1 MIASV
6 KGSCLLKLLM
16 MESKFTKQEIDE
28 MKNIITKYRNVSGEL
43 SIFQNQATEIQ
54 KKVNQLENEL
64 LEIKSEENIIMNN
77 LHNKYGEF
85 SLQDIYDALNNMK
98 LAKEGSSGS
107 AGRGKTDKKTQAKKV
122 TKAAASKVNSQAA
135 ADRIMDHYTTIAI
148 FGVDSREQDLMAGD
162 NRSDTMIL
170 CSIHKS
176 TGKMKLISVYRDT
189 WLELGDGSYGKANSA
204 YAYGGPEQAVS
215 MLNTNLDLDIDGF
228 ITIGFEGLADTIDS
242 LGGIDLETGVTE
254 EEAGYL
260 NSYLE
265 DMEYELGTDNE
276 PVYTGQ
282 QHLSGIQAVAF
293 ARIRYTAGS
302 DYRRTERQ
310 REVMKAILDRLKK
323 AGPFGLAK
331 AAKTVIGSSACSLTK
346 TQMAGLILKAPFYS
360 LDQSGGLPVE
370 EYRAEDYIG
379 EQACIIPDTLADNI
393 RWLHASLYSQEDY
406 QVSSEAD
413 AISSHIYES
422 YHGY

>member
-1 MIASV
+1 MSDRKYEYDLTDYGDEEDYEEYARQQDKLRGYDRQRK
-6 KGSCLLKLLM
+6 KGSQ
-16 MESKFTKQEIDE
+16 KQAGR
-28 MKNIITKYRNVSGEL
+28 T
-43 SIFQNQATEIQ
+43 
-54 KKVNQLENEL
+54 
-64 LEIKSEENIIMNN
+64 
-77 LHNKYGEF
+77 
-85 SLQDIYDALNNMK
+85 
-98 LAKEGSSGS
+98 S
-107 AGRGKTDKKTQAKKV
+107 AGGRNRGGQQRLQGRNGSPAGKSRAAKAQGQKRGPDPSKKRSHPVLWFLLVLVLVLALGSFGILSSLLSGLETV
-122 TKAAASKVNSQAA
+122 RINPKVNSQAA
-135 ADRIMDHYTTIAI
+135 SDTIMNHYTTIAI

-176 TGKMKLISVYRDT
+176 TGEMKLISVYRDT

-265 DMEYELGTDNE
+265 DMEYELGTENE
-276 PVYTGQ
+276 PVEAGQ

-331 AAKTVIGSSACSLTK
+331 AARTVIGSSACSLTK
-346 TQMAGLILKAPFYS
+346 TQMAGLILKAPFYK
-360 LDQSGGLPVE
+360 LEQSGGLPVE

-379 EQACIIPDTLADNI
+379 EQACIIPDALADNI
-393 RWLHASLYSQEDY
+393 RWLHVSLYGQEDY
-406 QVSSEAD
+406 QISSEAD
-413 AISSHIYES
+413 AISRHIYES